1 MWIFTIAPDYVIHL
15 VFAVGVIGM
24 IAGYIVGFIPSMKMY
39 KLAVQIVAILVLSFG
54 LYLEGGLSDYKE
66 WEFKAN
72 ELQAKISKMETEMA
86 KEDVK
91 IVEKVV
97 NKTQVVREKGKEVIV
112 YVDREV
118 AKYDEKFSAN
128 GQCALPSEF
137 FKAYN
142 DSLGKGEK

>member
-1 MWIFTIAPDYVIHL
+1 MWIFTFAPEWVFHTL
-15 VFAVGVIGM
+15 FAVGAVATLIGFVLGTM
-24 IAGYIVGFIPSMKMY
+24 PFIKKYALGLKILGVTVLS
-39 KLAVQIVAILVLSFG
+39 LAV
-54 LYLEGGLSDYKE
+54 YLEGGLNDYRE

-118 AKYDEKFSAN
+118 TKYDSECKIPGVFVDAHNQAAEKA
-128 GQCALPSEF
+128 
-137 FKAYN
+137 K
-142 DSLGKGEK
+142 